1 MEQVELERRLAQS
14 PLLAGV
20 SLPAEQARVQSFPA
34 GHILSDR
41 PGGVPSVGLI
51 LSGRVEVY
59 SVALDGKDV
68 QLSTLPA
75 GECFGVC
82 NLLAGAE
89 LETVLRCGEETEV
102 LYIPK
107 PVLLACMERDAGLS
121 LRYAELCNQ
130 KLQFLLRR
138 IELLTMQSCRGRV
151 IAHLLA
157 GQDRNGCVKPTGSR
171 EDLARQPGGAVP
183 GTGGPSIHGR
193 PAVRGKSP
201 HRAGYA
207 RAGKAALPPLPH
219 QMIRKGSTVPMKK
232 LLSLFCTLSL
242 SAALLAGCS
251 GGNGNTNAAADGA
264 ESTSPTLTEPE
275 TTSQQETAAPVDVNV
290 MALKGPTAMGM
301 VEFMS
306 QADTGELTDNNYH
319 FSITAATDE
328 VSAALAQG
336 TTDLAAVP
344 ANLASV
350 LYNNT
355 EGGVQVLAINTL
367 GVLYIVESGDTV
379 HSVEDLRG
387 KTIYASGKGNTPEYA
402 LNYVLT
408 QNGIDP
414 ASDVTIEW
422 KSEQAECLSA
432 LMAEENT
439 IAMLPQ
445 PFVTTAQTKS
455 ENIRVAL
462 DLTEEWDEIQA
473 ESDAPSTLVTGVVV
487 GRTEFV
493 AEHPEA
499 VSAFLEHYR
508 ASVEYVNANVDE
520 AAQLVG
526 QYEIVAAEVA
536 QKALP
541 ECNIVFIEGVEM
553 KDSLSGYLSVLFEQN
568 PKSVGGALPDDAFY
582 YSR

>member
-1 MEQVELERRLAQS
+1 
-14 PLLAGV
+14 
-20 SLPAEQARVQSFPA
+20 
-34 GHILSDR
+34 
-41 PGGVPSVGLI
+41 
-51 LSGRVEVY
+51 
-59 SVALDGKDV
+59 
-68 QLSTLPA
+68 
-75 GECFGVC
+75 
-82 NLLAGAE
+82 
-89 LETVLRCGEETEV
+89 
-102 LYIPK
+102 
-107 PVLLACMERDAGLS
+107 
-121 LRYAELCNQ
+121 
-130 KLQFLLRR
+130 
-138 IELLTMQSCRGRV
+138 
-151 IAHLLA
+151 
-157 GQDRNGCVKPTGSR
+157 
-171 EDLARQPGGAVP
+171 
-183 GTGGPSIHGR
+183 
-193 PAVRGKSP
+193 
-201 HRAGYA
+201 
-207 RAGKAALPPLPH
+207 
-219 QMIRKGSTVPMKK
+219 MKK

-445 PFVTTAQTKS
+445 PFVTSAMSQV
-455 ENIRVAL
+455 EGLRVAL
-462 DLTEEWDEIQA
+462 DMNEEWQKVA
-473 ESDAPSTLVTGVVV
+473 GSKLVTGVLVV
-487 GRTEFV
+487 RKDAVEND
-493 AEHPEA
+493 PEA
-499 VSAFLEHYR
+499 FAAFMDGYA
-508 ASVEYVNANVDE
+508 ASVEAANSDLE
-520 AAQLVG
+520 GTAALCE
-526 QYEIVAAEVA
+526 QYGVVAKAALA

-541 ECNIVFIEGVEM
+541 QCNIVFETGDEM
-553 KDSLSGYLSVLFEQN
+553 KTDLETYFKVLYAAD
-568 PKSVGGALPDDAFY
+568 PASVGGALPADDFY
-582 YSR
+582 YAG

>member
-1 MEQVELERRLAQS
+1 
-14 PLLAGV
+14 
-20 SLPAEQARVQSFPA
+20 
-34 GHILSDR
+34 
-41 PGGVPSVGLI
+41 
-51 LSGRVEVY
+51 
-59 SVALDGKDV
+59 
-68 QLSTLPA
+68 
-75 GECFGVC
+75 
-82 NLLAGAE
+82 
-89 LETVLRCGEETEV
+89 
-102 LYIPK
+102 
-107 PVLLACMERDAGLS
+107 
-121 LRYAELCNQ
+121 
-130 KLQFLLRR
+130 
-138 IELLTMQSCRGRV
+138 
-151 IAHLLA
+151 
-157 GQDRNGCVKPTGSR
+157 
-171 EDLARQPGGAVP
+171 
-183 GTGGPSIHGR
+183 
-193 PAVRGKSP
+193 
-201 HRAGYA
+201 
-207 RAGKAALPPLPH
+207 
-219 QMIRKGSTVPMKK
+219 MKK

-508 ASVEYVNANVDE
+508 ASVEYVNANADE

-568 PKSVGGALPDDAFY
+568 PKSVGGALPDNAFY